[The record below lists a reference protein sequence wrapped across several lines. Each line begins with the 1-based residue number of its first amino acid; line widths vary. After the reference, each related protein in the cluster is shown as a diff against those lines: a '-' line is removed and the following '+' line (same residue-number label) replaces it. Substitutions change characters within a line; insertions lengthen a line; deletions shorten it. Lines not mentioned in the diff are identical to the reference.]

1 MKDYCV
7 RCGKKI
13 TDYEDTEWKEYE
25 NTLLLTYRCS
35 CGCYAEQVYKIEY
48 VKTNI
53 ISVNN

>member
-35 CGCYAEQVYKIEY
+35 CGCYAE
-48 VKTNI
+48 
-53 ISVNN
+53 